1 MAGFSERLPE
11 DERRDGYDR
20 DQVAD
25 ICARIE
31 AGESLRKICKED
43 GMPSPATLHQWR
55 LRYPLFAEMYG
66 AARASARRNQIAA
79 DQEALVRHRRLRKH
93 PWGRPDTYTDAI
105 AAEICRRLAEGE
117 SLLSIGASRDMPA
130 VQTIYK
136 WLRRHADF
144 RLDYGRAREIQADV
158 KFELAWEIARH
169 AAPETERVARL
180 QFDVIR
186 WQVGRL
192 SPKKYADTEPQEPE
206 GFDQDVYIQIYG
218 ETRAQDTL
226 ELVAGPTF
234 EAHKAKAAREA
245 EGGRRG
251 VAEGF

>member
-1 MAGFSERLPE
+1 MAGFSEPPPG
-11 DERRDGYDR
+11 DARRDGYDR
-20 DQVAD
+20 EQVAQ

-31 AGESLRKICKED
+31 AGESLRKICKEE

-55 LRYPLFAEMYG
+55 MRYPLFAEMYG
-66 AARASARRNQIAA
+66 AARATARRNQIQA
-79 DQEALVRHRRLRKH
+79 DQDALLRHKRARKH
-93 PWGRPDTYTDAI
+93 PWGRPDSYTDAI
-105 AAEICRRLAEGE
+105 SATICRRIAEGE

-136 WLRRHADF
+136 WLRKYADF
-144 RLDYGRAREIQADV
+144 RQDYARAREIQADV

-169 AAPETERVARL
+169 AAPQTERVARL

-192 SPKKYADTEPQEPE
+192 SPKKYAETEPE
-206 GFDQDVYIQIYG
+206 GVEGFEMDVYVQHYG

-226 ELVAGPTF
+226 HLVAGPTF
-234 EAHKAKAAREA
+234 EAHKAKAVREA
-245 EGGRRG
+245 EG
-251 VAEGF
+251 

>member
-1 MAGFSERLPE
+1 MAGFSEGLPE
-11 DERRDGYDR
+11 DERRDGYDP
-20 DQVAD
+20 DQVAE

-31 AGESLRKICKED
+31 AGQSLRKICKEA

-55 LRYPLFAEMYG
+55 LRHPLFAQMYG
-66 AARASARRNQIAA
+66 AARATARRNQIRA
-79 DQEALVRHRRLRKH
+79 DQDALLRHRGQRKH
-93 PWGRPDTYTDAI
+93 PWGRPDSYTDEI
-105 AAEICRRLAEGE
+105 GAEICRRIADGE
-117 SLLSIGASRDMPA
+117 SLLAIGASRDMPV

-136 WLRRHADF
+136 WLRKHADF
-144 RLDYGRAREIQADV
+144 RQDYARAREIQADV

-192 SPKKYADTEPQEPE
+192 SPKKYAETEPE
-206 GFDQDVYIQIYG
+206 GVEGFEMDVYVQHFG
-218 ETRAQDTL
+218 ETSAEDTL
-226 ELVAGPTF
+226 LLVAGPSF

-245 EGGRRG
+245 EGGG
-251 VAEGF
+251 